1 MMEDAMSDRPN
12 HPEARVAG
20 LLYAVKR
27 WMYRRGRPGWLARAM
42 NRLDAA
48 QFSAGLLSPGRAVTL
63 EVRGRRSGRVIS
75 VPVAVADYQDQQYL
89 VSMLG
94 NDSNW
99 VRNVRAAGGHAVLR
113 RRRRQPVLLE
123 EVEVGA
129 RAPIL
134 RRYLAVAPGARP
146 HLPVNQHSPL
156 EAFAAIAERYP
167 VFRITSA
174 STPSPPPQDT

>member
-1 MMEDAMSDRPN
+1 
-12 HPEARVAG
+12 
-20 LLYAVKR
+20 
-27 WMYRRGRPGWLARAM
+27 M

-48 QFSAGLLSPGRAVTL
+48 QFSAGLLSPRRAVTL

-75 VPVAVADYQDQQYL
+75 VPVAVADYQGQQYL

-94 NDSNW
+94 NGSNW

-129 RAPIL
+129 RPPIL

-146 HLPVNQHSPL
+146 HLPVTQHAPL

-167 VFRITSA
+167 VFRITNA
-174 STPSPPPQDT
+174 STPSPHTQPT